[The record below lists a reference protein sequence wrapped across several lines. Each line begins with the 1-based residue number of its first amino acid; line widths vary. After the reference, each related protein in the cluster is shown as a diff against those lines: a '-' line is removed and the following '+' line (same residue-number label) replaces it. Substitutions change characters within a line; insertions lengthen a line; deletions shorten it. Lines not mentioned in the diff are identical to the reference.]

1 MNTLQHWVNIEH
13 LKRLKEIKMELHES
27 VAHTRKEMTIK
38 ENEGFRVRVVK
49 HEVISPKGLFSL
61 DIIQESLKDGK
72 VSSSQTY
79 NFFMTK
85 EELQTLAY
93 GLTA

>member
-1 MNTLQHWVNIEH
+1 M
-13 LKRLKEIKMELHES
+13 KELHES
-27 VAHTRKEMTIK
+27 VAHTAKEIIIK
-38 ENEGFRVRVVK
+38 ENPGFRIRLEK
-49 HEVISPKGLFSL
+49 HEVINPKGLFSL

-72 VSSSQTY
+72 VADSQTY

-85 EELQTLAY
+85 EELQTLAH

>member
-1 MNTLQHWVNIEH
+1 M
-13 LKRLKEIKMELHES
+13 KLHES

-38 ENEGFRVRVVK
+38 ESEGFRVRMVK

-61 DIIQESLKDGK
+61 DLIQESLKDGE
-72 VSSSQTY
+72 VQDTATY

-85 EELQTLAY
+85 EELQSLAY

>member
-1 MNTLQHWVNIEH
+1 
-13 LKRLKEIKMELHES
+13 MELHES

-38 ENEGFRVRVVK
+38 ENEGFRIRVVK

-61 DIIQESLKDGK
+61 DIIQESMKDGK
-72 VSSSQTY
+72 VAESQTY

-85 EELQTLAY
+85 DELQTLAH

>member
-1 MNTLQHWVNIEH
+1 
-13 LKRLKEIKMELHES
+13 MELHES
-27 VAHTRKEMTIK
+27 VAHTRKEMTVK
-38 ENEGFRVRVVK
+38 ESEGFRVRLVK

-61 DIIQESLKDGK
+61 DIIQESLNEGK
-72 VSSSQTY
+72 VTDSQTY

-85 EELQTLAY
+85 EECQALAY

>member
-1 MNTLQHWVNIEH
+1 
-13 LKRLKEIKMELHES
+13 MELHES
-27 VAHTRKEMTIK
+27 VAHTRKEVIVK
-38 ENEGFRVRVVK
+38 ESEGFRVRMTK

-72 VSSSQTY
+72 VQDSQTY

-85 EELQTLAY
+85 EELQSLAN

>member
-1 MNTLQHWVNIEH
+1 M
-13 LKRLKEIKMELHES
+13 KELHES
-27 VAHTRKEMTIK
+27 VAHTAKEMTIK
-38 ENEGFRVRVVK
+38 ENEGFRIRLEK
-49 HEVISPKGLFSL
+49 HEVINPKGLFSL

-72 VSSSQTY
+72 VADSQTY

-93 GLTA
+93 GLTL

>member
-1 MNTLQHWVNIEH
+1 M
-13 LKRLKEIKMELHES
+13 KELHET
-27 VAHTRKEMTIK
+27 VAHTAKEITVK
-38 ENEGFRVRVVK
+38 ENSGFRIRLEK

-61 DIIQESLKDGK
+61 DIIQESLNEDGL
-72 VSSSQTY
+72 VCDSQTY

-85 EELQTLAY
+85 EELQSLAN

>member
-1 MNTLQHWVNIEH
+1 
-13 LKRLKEIKMELHES
+13 MELHES
-27 VAHTRKEMTIK
+27 VAHTRKEMTVK
-38 ENEGFRVRVVK
+38 ESEGFRVRLVK

-61 DIIQESLKDGK
+61 DIIQESLKEGVVADT
-72 VSSSQTY
+72 QTY

-85 EELQTLAY
+85 EELQSLAH

>member
-1 MNTLQHWVNIEH
+1 M
-13 LKRLKEIKMELHES
+13 KLHES
-27 VAHTRKEMTIK
+27 VAHTHKEITIK
-38 ENEGFRVRVVK
+38 ENEAFRVRLEK
-49 HEVISPKGLFSL
+49 HEVVSPKGLFSL

-85 EELQTLAY
+85 EELQTLAH

>member
-1 MNTLQHWVNIEH
+1 MHWVSIEH
-13 LKRLKEIKMELHES
+13 LNQLKEKKMELHES

-38 ENEGFRVRVVK
+38 ENEGFRVRTTK

-61 DIIQESLKDGK
+61 DIIQESLTDGK
-72 VSSSQTY
+72 VTDSQTY

-85 EELQTLAY
+85 EELQTLAH
-93 GLTA
+93 GLTL

>member
-1 MNTLQHWVNIEH
+1 M
-13 LKRLKEIKMELHES
+13 LHES
-27 VAHTRKEMTIK
+27 VSHTFKELTIK
-38 ENEGFRVRVVK
+38 ESEGFRVRVAK
-49 HEVISPKGLFSL
+49 HEVLAPKGLFSL

-72 VSSSQTY
+72 VQDSQTY

-85 EELQTLAY
+85 EELQTLAH

>member
-1 MNTLQHWVNIEH
+1 MKN
-13 LKRLKEIKMELHES
+13 LHEA
-27 VAHTRKEMTIK
+27 VRHTAKEMTIK
-38 ENEGFRVRVVK
+38 ESEGFRVRLEK
-49 HEVISPKGLFSL
+49 HEVLNPKGLFSL

-72 VSSSQTY
+72 VTDTQTY